1 MPGKRILAALP
12 VLLLLAFVAVGTVA
26 AQTGPVVSDLVIS
39 TTDSSATLTF
49 TTDEAATSVVD
60 FGTTTSYDR
69 QVFGNTLQI
78 FHSVV
83 LDTLAE
89 NTVYHYQLTVVDVL
103 NDQTVLPDSTFHTDD
118 VSGPVVTNL
127 VITTTDTSATL
138 TFDTDEPAASSLE
151 FGLTSSYDSTIVDS
165 TLSTSHLIV
174 VDSLDESTLYH
185 YALTVTD
192 SLTNETALGDSTFQ
206 TLDVTPP
213 LISGVVFSDTT
224 YHTVRVQ
231 WTTDEPTTG
240 YAEIGSFRSHDDTLR
255 TSHDIVV
262 DILTHRTQNNSKLRM
277 MSGADYGISI
287 VAFDS
292 TGNSSSTGDFD
303 ITTKSYIEGPLPSGW
318 FTSDVGPIILPG
330 EATYDS
336 VANGGMFRI
345 VGSGNQLYFDEDDFH
360 FTYANVT
367 GDFIFTAQVL
377 YYAGTLARNSKAST
391 HFRENL
397 TTGSRMFNQSVNFDD
412 TDRLYYR
419 IEADSDHVDIIRS
432 DLQANPGDSIWV
444 RLSRSGNTFTEHYS
458 SDGVNWTA
466 HGPSGGT
473 NVKLPSQGL
482 VGMTSL
488 SRSANSY
495 TEILYNNVLL
505 ELPADTIDPVLVDFN
520 AVGNLDT
527 LNIDFETNENV
538 TAILEYGYFVPY
550 SDSLISDT
558 LIADNS
564 FQLTGLDEGV
574 EYNYRVVFTDAGGNV
589 VVDQNRTYIWGTLP
603 VELTSF
609 TAIQAD
615 ADVILNWTTASE
627 LNSTQFNVEVA
638 PEGAEYSTIG
648 FVEAAGQSTEEL
660 SYSFRVPNV
669 EPGNYRFRLK
679 HIDTEGVSTVSDEIS
694 ILVTLTQKFTLSE
707 IYPNPFN
714 PTARFTL
721 QVRDEQNVDVEVYDM
736 LGRRVQV
743 LHRGVVPSS
752 SKETFEI
759 DGSRLSSGLYIVRI
773 TGEQFADTRKITLLK

>member
-1 MPGKRILAALP
+1 
-12 VLLLLAFVAVGTVA
+12 
-26 AQTGPVVSDLVIS
+26 
-39 TTDSSATLTF
+39 
-49 TTDEAATSVVD
+49 
-60 FGTTTSYDR
+60 
-69 QVFGNTLQI
+69 
-78 FHSVV
+78 
-83 LDTLAE
+83 
-89 NTVYHYQLTVVDVL
+89 
-103 NDQTVLPDSTFHTDD
+103 
-118 VSGPVVTNL
+118 
-127 VITTTDTSATL
+127 
-138 TFDTDEPAASSLE
+138 
-151 FGLTSSYDSTIVDS
+151 
-165 TLSTSHLIV
+165 
-174 VDSLDESTLYH
+174 
-185 YALTVTD
+185 
-192 SLTNETALGDSTFQ
+192 
-206 TLDVTPP
+206 
-213 LISGVVFSDTT
+213 
-224 YHTVRVQ
+224 
-231 WTTDEPTTG
+231 
-240 YAEIGSFRSHDDTLR
+240 
-255 TSHDIVV
+255 
-262 DILTHRTQNNSKLRM
+262 
-277 MSGADYGISI
+277 
-287 VAFDS
+287 
-292 TGNSSSTGDFD
+292 
-303 ITTKSYIEGPLPSGW
+303 
-318 FTSDVGPIILPG
+318 
-330 EATYDS
+330 
-336 VANGGMFRI
+336 
-345 VGSGNQLYFDEDDFH
+345 
-360 FTYANVT
+360 
-367 GDFIFTAQVL
+367 
-377 YYAGTLARNSKAST
+377 
-391 HFRENL
+391 
-397 TTGSRMFNQSVNFDD
+397 MFNQSVNFDD